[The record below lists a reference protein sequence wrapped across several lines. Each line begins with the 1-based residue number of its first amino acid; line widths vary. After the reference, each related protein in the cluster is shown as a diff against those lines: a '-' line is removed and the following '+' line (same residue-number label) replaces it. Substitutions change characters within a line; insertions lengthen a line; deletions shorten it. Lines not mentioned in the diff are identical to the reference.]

1 VHAWFYGACGGAP
14 LTAAKVTVA
23 HVVPPIIVALAKH
36 PIVSKYDLSSVK
48 TLFSG
53 AAPLGADT
61 EIAVETRLGVSVKQ
75 AYGMT
80 ELSPA
85 SHICPH
91 PPLNKQGSVG
101 PPLPSTQIAIAD
113 PDSLQFLQRGQLG
126 EIWVRGPQVMQG
138 YLNNRAETAKILVG
152 EWLRTGDFGYCD
164 DDGYLFVKDRLKEVF
179 KCNGNQIAPAELEA
193 VLLKHHSISDAA
205 VVPQPHETA
214 GEVPKAFIVVK
225 DGHSLSA
232 ADVSVWLAAQVAD
245 FKRINQK
252 NIE

>member
-1 VHAWFYGACGGAP
+1 MLLSACQ
-14 LTAAKVTVA
+14 LQIQVTIA

-36 PIVSKYDLSSVK
+36 PMVSNYDLSSIR

-85 SHICPH
+85 SHICPD
-91 PPLNKQGSVG
+91 PPRSKRGSVG
-101 PPLPSTQIAIAD
+101 PPLPSTHVAVAD
-113 PDSLQFLQRGQLG
+113 PHSLQFLPRGQLG

-138 YLNNRAETAKILVG
+138 YLNNAGETAKIMAG
-152 EWLRTGDFGYCD
+152 DWLRTGDFGYCD
-164 DDGYLFVKDRLKEVF
+164 ADGYLYVKDRLKEVF

-193 VLLKHHSISDAA
+193 VLLKHPSIADVA
-205 VVPQPHETA
+205 VVPIPHDSA
-214 GEVPKAFIVVK
+214 GEVPKAFVVVK
-225 DGHSLSA
+225 AGESISQADISAWLSSQ
-232 ADVSVWLAAQVAD
+232 VSD
-245 FKRINQK
+245 FKRIK
-252 NIE
+252 AENIE